1 MQSNIEWN
9 IIIYRKQNET
19 QRNKEREN
27 FESIDHNFWKGDWVT
42 LTQLGSIDRTLANS
56 CMGPYKVVK
65 QHDNGSITNNN
76 PNDTI
81 SNKKR

>member
-42 LTQLGSIDRTLANS
+42 LTRPGSIDRTLANS
-56 CMGPYKVVK
+56 RMGPYKVVNSK
-65 QHDNGSITNNN
+65 IWKNKN
-76 PNDTI
+76 PNNTI
-81 SNKKR
+81 SNNKR